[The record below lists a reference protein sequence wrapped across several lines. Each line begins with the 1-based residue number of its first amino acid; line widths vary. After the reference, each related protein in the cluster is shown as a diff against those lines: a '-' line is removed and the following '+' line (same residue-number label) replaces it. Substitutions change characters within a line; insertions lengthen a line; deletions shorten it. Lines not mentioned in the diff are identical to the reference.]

1 MSPADA
7 SHVQKSVDLLIKK
20 TNVIYRDPESI
31 TLSSSQSKPEI
42 GVQALSSNPT
52 ENAKPISLAEKLL

>member
-1 MSPADA
+1 
-7 SHVQKSVDLLIKK
+7 
-20 TNVIYRDPESI
+20 VIYRDPESI

-42 GVQALSSNPT
+42 GVQALSSDPT